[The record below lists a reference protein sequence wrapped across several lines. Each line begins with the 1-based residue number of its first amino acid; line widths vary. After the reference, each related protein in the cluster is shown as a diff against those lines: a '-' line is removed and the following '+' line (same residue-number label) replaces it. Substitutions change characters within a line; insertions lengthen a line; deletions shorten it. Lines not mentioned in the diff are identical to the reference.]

1 MKFYNI
7 LCVCLL
13 LSCQGALCL
22 KKGTDNNKKKA
33 LIIQSKIKKHF
44 ILRRKKGVRT
54 ESKSQNNVPKKGA
67 CVKVSKVQ
75 KNTSVLN
82 CACNDERYNAFYKKL
97 SKHFVKRVSKKKHSV
112 CQNKDIG
119 LKISKNDKYFKYKKK
134 VNRYFRVRQNNKNRE
149 VFNSATWNVVGPAPK
164 ISCRKKCRKISKKTA
179 QIMKKHE
186 ELKKRSHGDLY
197 FIQNMHGCFS
207 VCVQNHLD
215 YCEVGI
221 ASYYDSGHVTSTGES
236 FNTNYYTAA
245 HPYLPLP
252 CVAEVTSVDNPKRKI
267 LVKIN
272 DRGPFV
278 KNKRVILD
286 LTKRG
291 FGCLGGLKKGL
302 VRVRIKVLKKESMM
316 LRENGGFLDWSGRC
330 SFYEALRLRNKKK
343 FCVN

>member
-1 MKFYNI
+1 MKFCNI
-7 LCVCLL
+7 LCVCLFFF
-13 LSCQGALCL
+13 CQGALCL
-22 KKGTDNNKKKA
+22 KKGSDNNKNKVPIFRSKLKKN
-33 LIIQSKIKKHF
+33 F

-54 ESKSQNNVPKKGA
+54 ESKSQNNIPKKRV
-67 CVKVSKVQ
+67 CVKVS

-97 SKHFVKRVSKKKHSV
+97 SKHFVKRFSKKKHGV
-112 CQNKDIG
+112 CKNKAKDSG

-134 VNRYFRVRQNNKNRE
+134 INKYFRLRQNNKNIE
-149 VFNSATWNVVGPAPK
+149 VFNSAKWNAIKP
-164 ISCRKKCRKISKKTA
+164 ISKTSCQKTCRKVSKKTA
-179 QIMKKHE
+179 QVMKKHE

-252 CVAEVTSVDNPKRKI
+252 CVAEVASVSNPKKKI

-278 KNKRVILD
+278 KNKQVVLD
-286 LTKRG
+286 LTKKG
-291 FGCLGGLKKGL
+291 FGCLESLKKGL
-302 VRVRIKVLKKESMM
+302 VKVRIKVLKKESMM
-316 LRENGGFLDWSGRC
+316 LRENGGFLDWSGRF

-343 FCVN
+343 FLR